1 MNYFHLLIP
10 FVGALLGWLFHFI
23 ATRIFFRQILPKK
36 KLVIAEKIG
45 EAAAL
50 EFANFQGLED
60 KINDPKNLE
69 NILPMI
75 ESHIDVFLNE
85 KLKKEMPVISMFVGT
100 KTTDKLKEVFMK
112 EIQNLFPQV
121 IGRFASNLKEGIDI
135 KSMIVKRIG
144 SLKDADLGQMLET
157 RLKKEIRYICIFGAL
172 TGFIIGLLTLLLTVL
187 TA

>member
-1 MNYFHLLIP
+1 
-10 FVGALLGWLFHFI
+10 
-23 ATRIFFRQILPKK
+23 
-36 KLVIAEKIG
+36 
-45 EAAAL
+45 
-50 EFANFQGLED
+50 
-60 KINDPKNLE
+60 
-69 NILPMI
+69 
-75 ESHIDVFLNE
+75 
-85 KLKKEMPVISMFVGT
+85 MPVISMFVGT

-157 RLKKEIRYICIFGAL
+157 RLKKEIRYLCTFGAL
-172 TGFIIGLLTLLLTVL
+172 AGFIIGLLTLLLTVL